1 MGINVE
7 RVDLLISGGTIL
19 TVSDLGTIRNGALA
33 INGDR
38 IVDVG
43 SRDEIKE
50 KYKPEDEI
58 DASDKIV
65 MPGLIDGHMHNAQI
79 MLRGGFND
87 EIANLPPI
95 WLHFLIP
102 YENYLSY
109 EQIKKASLLSSLN
122 MIKSGTT
129 CFVEAGGP
137 KPDAIAEASLESGIR
152 AMITRSNIDLDSSL
166 PMYEETNDIVKDY
179 ERLIKRWHGVDN
191 GRLKVWVSMREVML
205 DSHELYEKLFRLSE
219 DYNTRV
225 TMHLAEDRTE
235 VDFCLKEFGKRPVEL
250 MYEKGFLSEKVLA
263 SHMVFLND
271 KEAKILEKTGASVCW
286 CPYVDAY
293 LMGPSRANDLLARG
307 VNVIFGSDGG
317 AWSNL
322 DLFEQARYGRV
333 SSKILSN
340 SLYHDKTGLTSN
352 EVIKMLT
359 AYGGKALGEPIGKL
373 KKGYKA
379 DVLILEA
386 ESNLTPSYDV
396 EYTLV
401 NMASSKNV
409 DTVVIN
415 GNIVMK
421 NKQVIT
427 LNEEEVIRDA
437 RKLAYEIESKIEEL
451 KGTLLYKR

>member
-7 RVDLLISGGTIL
+7 PVDLLISGGTIL

-33 INGDR
+33 INGCK

-43 SRDEIKE
+43 ARDEIKK
-50 KYKPEDEI
+50 KYKPKEEI

-79 MLRGGFND
+79 MLRGGFDD
-87 EIANLPPI
+87 EIASLPPI

-109 EQIKKASLLSSLN
+109 EQIKRASRLSLLN

-152 AMITRSNIDLDSSL
+152 AIITRSTIDLDPSL
-166 PMYEETNDIVKDY
+166 PMYEQTDDIVSDY

-191 GRLKVWVSMREVML
+191 GRLKVWVSLREIML
-205 DSHELYEKLFRLSE
+205 DSVELYEKLFRLSE
-219 DYNTRV
+219 QYNTRV

-235 VDFCLKEFGKRPVEL
+235 VDFCLKKFGKRPVEL
-250 MYEKGFLSEKVLA
+250 MYEKGFLSDKVLA

-271 KEAKILEKTGASVCW
+271 KEAKILETAGASVCW

-317 AWSNL
+317 AWDNL
-322 DLFEQARYGRV
+322 DLFEQARYGRI

-340 SLYHDKTGLTSN
+340 SLYHDKTGLSSSD
-352 EVIKMLT
+352 VIKMLT
-359 AYGGKALGEPIGKL
+359 AYGGKALGEPIGML

-379 DVLILEA
+379 DVLILDVD
-386 ESNLTPSYDV
+386 SNLIPSYDV
-396 EYTLV
+396 EYALV

-415 GNIVMK
+415 GKIVMK

-427 LNEEEVIRDA
+427 LNEEEIIRDA
-437 RKLAYEIESKIEEL
+437 KRLAHEIVDKIEEL
-451 KGTLLYKR
+451 KDILLHKR